1 MKALDELEA
10 QAELNRARR
19 EAWAF
24 VALLADLEQ
33 ELEDLR
39 ERTVRHLARHNDS
52 VSDLDRVTRLARKTA
67 SNLDRVRRV
76 HKG

>member
-1 MKALDELEA
+1 MASLQELEA
-10 QAELNRARR
+10 QAEINRARR

-24 VALLADLEQ
+24 VALLADLET
-33 ELEDLR
+33 ELEELR

-52 VSDLDRVTRLARKTA
+52 VTDLDRVTRLARKTA